1 MEIYVDLMHAFTNLL
16 NTLNADAHLPIGIHE
31 ELIPMT
37 GYDSSTGTF
46 TVDTTLGT
54 LVFERVLIYQSQSM
68 FVSFL
73 GKSKSKYKIIIIFIS
88 MILIL

>member
-54 LVFERVLIYQSQSM
+54 LVFERVLIYQSLSV

-73 GKSKSKYKIIIIFIS
+73 GKSKYKIIIIFINL
-88 MILIL
+88 ILIL